1 MAVTSEIST
10 RETEVL
16 ALVGEHLSNAEIGAR
31 LFISVRTVESHVSS
45 LLRKLELPDR
55 RALAQHAAATR
66 PASPRPAPALPK
78 PLTSFIGRTRERGE
92 LAELIKTQRQ
102 VTAVG
107 PGGVGKTRLALAVVA
122 EVAAEFADGAWFVDL
137 VPVSSP
143 DKCVVAG
150 TVAMAL
156 GLGEQP
162 GRSFDRVLLSALA
175 DRNALLVLDNCE
187 HVRDGVAPFV
197 EALLETCPGMSVLA
211 TSRARL
217 MVPFERVYTVP
228 PMSLAGEGASDAVD
242 LFMDRATAGGWPPNN
257 AMRDQV
263 AAFCE
268 RLDGVALAIELAAA
282 RWTTL
287 GLDGLTAGLDDQ
299 LRMLEGGARADDRHR
314 SVRAALDWSHELLA
328 PEDRELLR
336 RVAVFMTAF
345 PVDAAA
351 EVSGLD
357 KGRVAAGLARLAE
370 QSLLVVTETTAGT
383 QFRALE
389 TIRQYGLEQLD
400 AAGELTG
407 TRAGHLRWCVAEAA
421 ELTASR
427 GDIRPRFDTVAD
439 DFRAALGWAGEQPDR
454 RADAYRL
461 TRHFAALLFARHFT
475 GESQWR
481 HEQAAY
487 LADDPAAAADLLRH
501 AAAAAG
507 CQGNGDDM
515 YRLYRTASDFACR
528 AGDSA
533 AAAADL
539 ATAAASVN
547 RFPGKFEH
555 LPSADEVTALLT
567 EARHLAE
574 ATGPASNRLH
584 AGATASPEAVDG
596 EGSSPTTDP
605 ADAVSQ
611 SSESSRVAGLPT
623 DPAQAA
629 RAQAAIGV
637 ADAAALAEW
646 LPADPTRV
654 AGARAAIGVAEA
666 AALVERVVASP
677 DTDTAV
683 AEVVSQAERAV
694 ELARATRD
702 PLAESA
708 ALDVLATAQG
718 RAGDLAAAAT
728 TARRRIRV
736 LSTTPDD
743 PAGTHELIDALDA
756 AAEFGLG
763 AGDLPGAR
771 RWGRQLAEHPMLAEV
786 GHTATSRLL
795 VADALAGNVDEV
807 LTQGARFLESWQRED
822 CPARAALGA
831 AVAGV
836 RMIHGLRDDFD
847 AEREWT
853 GVLQRLGT
861 PPADADGYQAVFDA
875 LLMLHHGQ
883 SADAL
888 ERTDLEDA
896 RTRVAGAW
904 LPWYVALHVEAAV
917 ITGNGSTAVDFADA
931 RSAVTG
937 NPVAAAI
944 VDRAEALHAKDRD
957 RLLSTATTFGAAG
970 WTYQSARTKIL
981 AGGEAATQGAA
992 DITAL
997 GLAPMSAPV
1006 HL

>member
-10 RETEVL
+10 REAEVL
-16 ALVGEHLSNAEIGAR
+16 GLVGEHLSNAEIGAR

-45 LLRKLELPDR
+45 LLRKLDLPDR

-66 PASPRPAPALPK
+66 TASPQPAPALPK

-107 PGGVGKTRLALAVVA
+107 PGGVGKTRLALAV
-122 EVAAEFADGAWFVDL
+122 AAELAADFADGVWFVDL
-137 VPVSSP
+137 VPVASP
-143 DKCVVAG
+143 DMCVVAG

-197 EALLETCPGMSVLA
+197 EQLLEACPGMSVLA

-217 MVPFERVYTVP
+217 MVPFERAYSVP

-242 LFMDRATAGGWPPNN
+242 LFMDRATAGGWPPNQ

-263 AAFCE
+263 ASFCE

-282 RWTTL
+282 RWTSL

-299 LRMLEGGARADDRHR
+299 LRMLSGGARSDDRHR
-314 SVRAALDWSHELLA
+314 SVRAALDWSHALLD
-328 PEDRELLR
+328 PEDQALLR
-336 RVAVFMTAF
+336 RVSVFMTAF

-351 EVSGLD
+351 EVTGGE
-357 KGRVAAGLARLAE
+357 KGAVAAGLARLVE
-370 QSLLVVTETTAGT
+370 QSLLVVTDTTTGT

-389 TIRQYGLEQLD
+389 TIRQYGLEQLE
-400 AAGELTG
+400 AAGEVAD
-407 TRAGHLRWCVAEAA
+407 TRAGHLRWCVTEAA
-421 ELTASR
+421 ALSVVR
-427 GDIRPRFDTVAD
+427 GDWRPRFDTAAD

-461 TRHFAALLFARHFT
+461 TRHFAHLLFARHFT

-481 HEQAAY
+481 FTQAAY
-487 LADDPAAAADLLRH
+487 LADDPTAAAELLRH

-515 YRLYRTASDFACR
+515 YGMYRAAAEFAQR

-533 AAAADL
+533 GASTDL
-539 ATAAASVN
+539 ATAAASAH
-547 RFPGKFEH
+547 RFRGKFEH
-555 LPSADEVTALLT
+555 LPPRQDVLGLLT
-567 EARHLAE
+567 EAQQLTAPAE
-574 ATGPASNRLH
+574 SDLS
-584 AGATASPEAVDG
+584 GAH
-596 EGSSPTTDP
+596 
-605 ADAVSQ
+605 
-611 SSESSRVAGLPT
+611 
-623 DPAQAA
+623 
-629 RAQAAIGV
+629 
-637 ADAAALAEW
+637 
-646 LPADPTRV
+646 
-654 AGARAAIGVAEA
+654 ARAAIALAEA
-666 AALVERVVASP
+666 VVLGEPVGAVP
-677 DTDTAV
+677 DGSNSGVGEAV
-683 AEVVSQAERAV
+683 SLAERAV
-694 ELARATRD
+694 ELARGTRD

-708 ALDVLATAQG
+708 ALDALAAAQS
-718 RAGDLAAAAT
+718 RAGELAAAAA
-728 TARRRIRV
+728 TARRRIRL
-736 LSTTPDD
+736 LSTTPDS
-743 PAGTHELIDALDA
+743 PIATHELIDALEQ

-763 AGDLPGAR
+763 AGDLSGAR

-807 LTQGARFLESWQRED
+807 LAHGARFLEAWQRED
-822 CPARAALGA
+822 RPARSALGA

-836 RMIHGLRDDFD
+836 RMVHGLRDDFD

-853 GVLQRLGT
+853 GVLQQLGT
-861 PPADADGYQAVFDA
+861 PAADAEGYQAVFDA

-883 SADAL
+883 PIDAL
-888 ERTDLEDA
+888 ERTDLTLDQA
-896 RTRVAGAW
+896 RASVTGAW
-904 LPWYVALHVEAAV
+904 FPWYAALHAEASALSGTPDAPADLAAARLAV
-917 ITGNGSTAVDFADA
+917 L
-931 RSAVTG
+931 G
-937 NPVAAAI
+937 NPVATAI
-944 VDRAEALHAKDRD
+944 IDRAEALLDKDRD
-957 RLLSTATTFGAAG
+957 RLLATATTFDAAG
-970 WTYQSARTKIL
+970 CRYQSARTGIL
-981 AGGEAATQGAA
+981 AGGADAARAETALA
-992 DITAL
+992 AL
-997 GLAPMSAPV
+997 GLAPMTALV